1 VRTCVLVTV
10 CLFVY
15 SICVIFICSLVCFIL
30 GSSCNISVGCSM
42 YFFGVMAMQNYVLCI
57 KFAL

>member
-15 SICVIFICSLVCFIL
+15 SVCVTLICSLVCFIL
-30 GSSCNISVGCSM
+30 GGNCSVSLDCFM
-42 YFFGVMAMQNYVLCI
+42 YFFGIMAMQNYVLCI
-57 KFAL
+57 QFAL